1 MRITLF
7 AVLASSLCALSG
19 SAMAGGGA
27 ATDAY
32 DDIRPDRILDLH
44 GLADLYLQANFGA
57 PASETNQFR
66 AFDTRANQPALGL
79 LRLTGAHAPD
89 PLGFRLDLAAG
100 DFADNYL
107 HFDPAATQYPAL
119 SRGLS
124 YVEQAFVTV
133 KVPVAGGLSVDAG
146 KFGTPVGLE
155 DNEALTNWNY
165 SRSLLYLLAEPS
177 YHTGLRA
184 TLAATPSLAF
194 SAFWV
199 NGWDTNVLDGNAMR
213 TFAGA
218 VTWNP
223 SAKIEVV
230 ADYMGGPERAPTRL
244 GDPTLAF
251 RSMLDAYATYD
262 LTREVS
268 FAWTG
273 DYGHDATCG
282 GVAWWGAG
290 GYLRYRPREWVAWT
304 VRGEHYDDSNGF
316 TTGTRQRLAELTSTF
331 ELRDNVGPLAVIG
344 RVEYRRDQSDARVFQ
359 TSTRLSPRQDTLG
372 LSLLTAF

>member
-7 AVLASSLCALSG
+7 AVLASVYLVSG
-19 SAMAGGGA
+19 DAFAGGGA

-32 DDIRPDRILDLH
+32 EDIRAGRVLDVH
-44 GLADLYLQANFGA
+44 ALADLYFQGNLGG
-57 PASETNQFR
+57 PASGMNQLR
-66 AFDTRANQPALGL
+66 AFDVRANQPALGL
-79 LRLTGAHAPD
+79 LRVTGAHLPD
-89 PLGFRLDLAAG
+89 PFGFRIDAGIG

-107 HFDPAATQYPAL
+107 HFDPAATDYPAL

-133 KVPVAGGLSVDAG
+133 NVPVGRGLVVDAG

-177 YHTGLRA
+177 FHTGLRLTYPVA
-184 TLAATPSLAF
+184 PTVAL
-194 SAFWV
+194 SAFWM
-199 NGWDTNVLDGNAMR
+199 NGWDANVFDGSGMR

-218 VTWNP
+218 ITWNP
-223 SAKIEVV
+223 SAKVEIV

-244 GDPTLAF
+244 SDPALAY
-251 RSMLDAYATYD
+251 RSVVDAYATYD

-268 FAWTG
+268 LACTA
-273 DYGHDATCG
+273 DYGHDAARG

-290 GYLRYRPREWVAWT
+290 GYVRFRPRDWFAWT

-316 TTGTRQRLAELTSTF
+316 TTGTRQRLAELTSTL
-331 ELRDNVGPLAVIG
+331 ELRDDLGPVALIG

-359 TSTRLSPRQDTLG
+359 ASTRLSPQQNTLG
-372 LSLLTAF
+372 MSLLTAF